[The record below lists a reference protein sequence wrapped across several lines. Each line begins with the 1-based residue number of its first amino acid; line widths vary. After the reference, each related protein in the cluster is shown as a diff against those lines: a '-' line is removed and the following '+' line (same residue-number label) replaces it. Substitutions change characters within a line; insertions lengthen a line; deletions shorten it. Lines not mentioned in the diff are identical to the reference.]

1 MSKRRNLNGLPHNLT
16 KSYFST
22 LRYYESGYMAD
33 WLLNAARNLR
43 VDKVTLDILNST
55 IDPADMEKLPLLYHL
70 KDLKNILDKELSKNG
85 FAENYIISAKIK
97 VEIPGNSI
105 YSRTLYCYPELIDI
119 DGNYYK
125 IERMVE
131 QAYEKPFD
139 PLKQKSLLS
148 FLFAKAKELFKI

>member
-1 MSKRRNLNGLPHNLT
+1 MKAG
-16 KSYFST
+16 
-22 LRYYESGYMAD
+22 MAD

-70 KDLKNILDKELSKNG
+70 KDLKNILDKEFSKNG

-131 QAYEKPFD
+131 QAYENH
-139 PLKQKSLLS
+139 S
-148 FLFAKAKELFKI
+148 IR